1 MDPGIEQNGV
11 SFVLA
16 SLTMGNYSIKDLEKL
31 SRVKAHTIRI
41 WEKRYGLLDPARSG
55 TNIRSYSDSDLRKL
69 LNIALLNDNGFKISH
84 IATFDDE
91 AIRAHV
97 TELES
102 SEKGAVDQVESL
114 ILAMTE
120 MDEARFEKVMA
131 NSILRSG
138 FEHTMLE
145 VIQPFLQRV
154 GVLWLIDAVKPGQE
168 HFISSLLRQK
178 VISAIDGLVP
188 IVRERPKTILFFLP
202 EGELHELGLLFAHY
216 LARKHGHHAI
226 YLGQS
231 VPFEDLMAVVE
242 YRKPSVM
249 VTGFLS
255 HQDVLGVNAYLRK
268 LHEHFPAQQVL
279 FFHGRL
285 EGVKATKAQ
294 RMMPDMYALKAE
306 FV

>member
-1 MDPGIEQNGV
+1 MV
-11 SFVLA
+11 FRSFL
-16 SLTMGNYSIKDLEKL
+16 LQRPMGNYSIKDLEKL

-55 TNIRSYSDSDLRKL
+55 TNIRSYSDTDLRKL
-69 LNIALLNDNGFKISH
+69 LNIALLNDNGFKISR
-84 IATFDDE
+84 IATFNDA
-91 AIRAHV
+91 AIRSHV
-97 TELES
+97 LALEN
-102 SEKGAVDQVESL
+102 SENGAADQVESL

-120 MDEARFEKVMA
+120 LDEARFEKVIG
-131 NSILRSG
+131 NCILRSG
-138 FEHTMLE
+138 FEQTMLE

-168 HFISSLLRQK
+168 HFISSLIRQK

-188 IVRERPKTILFFLP
+188 INRERPKTILFFLP
-202 EGELHELGLLFAHY
+202 EGEMHELGLLFAHF
-216 LARKHGHHAI
+216 LARKHGHHPI

-231 VPFEDLMAVVE
+231 VPFEDLKAVVE

-255 HQDVLGVNAYLRK
+255 HQDVSVVNSYLSK

-285 EGVKATKAQ
+285 EGVKANKGQ
-294 RMMPDMYALKAE
+294 QMMPDMNALKAE
-306 FV
+306 FA